1 MEIDQIYKEGRN
13 PDLWNLK
20 QNLISSIRF
29 QQDTTENQAKEGKD
43 IQGMSFTSRY
53 PRSKKK
59 KKKNKKKKD
68 LK

>member
-53 PRSKKK
+53 PRSK
-59 KKKNKKKKD
+59 
-68 LK
+68 